1 MWALLGNIQASNKAN
16 AKPSQQANFQSTDWQ
31 AKSQQ
36 PGHWN
41 DSILR
46 VTLNAVRQG
55 KSDQEIHAITYDL
68 TTDGYTVEQT
78 RKQVQKMIDGA
89 RQMIPINL
97 MEAEKEIEILSQLGD
112 VSYALRRTEVAKRLG
127 ITVSALDKFVMRK
140 QKEHAKANTTELVEP
155 ITPSPDPVDA
165 LELANYVEFTVLK
178 HIALKHQEYA
188 SAITLWTLPTWFIDA
203 WKIMPHLFF
212 RSLTKGSGKTTALQ
226 LVEALAAR
234 S

>member
-55 KSDQEIHAITYDL
+55 KSDQEIHAITDDL

-97 MEAEKEIEILSQLGD
+97 MEAEKNRNFKSIGRR
-112 VSYALRRTEVAKRLG
+112 ALC
-127 ITVSALDKFVMRK
+127 
-140 QKEHAKANTTELVEP
+140 
-155 ITPSPDPVDA
+155 
-165 LELANYVEFTVLK
+165 
-178 HIALKHQEYA
+178 
-188 SAITLWTLPTWFIDA
+188 
-203 WKIMPHLFF
+203 
-212 RSLTKGSGKTTALQ
+212 TTAHGGCK
-226 LVEALAAR
+226 ATRNNCFSA
-234 S
+234 